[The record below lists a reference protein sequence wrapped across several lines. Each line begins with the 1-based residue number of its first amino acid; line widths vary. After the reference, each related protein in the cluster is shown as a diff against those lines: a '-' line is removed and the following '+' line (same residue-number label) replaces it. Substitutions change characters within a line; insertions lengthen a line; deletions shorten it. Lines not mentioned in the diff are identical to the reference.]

1 MCRFSTTHTTKEAAA
16 AMVGQYA
23 KQGVPMTAVYCAKC
37 KRWHVSKGGA
47 K

>member
-1 MCRFSTTHTTKEAAA
+1 MCRFSTTHTTKEAAE
-16 AMVGQYA
+16 AMVQAYA
-23 KQGVPMTAVYCAKC
+23 GQGVTMTAAYCSKC